1 MIALTH
7 LTLDQAQCESVSV
20 PPVERVVWKYKDYP
34 VNTRTSHYQVVT
46 KRSEDRTVST
56 LVISNTVLADF
67 GTYNCTVRNSY
78 GEDFQLIEI
87 VRKGE
92 YLSIFDN
99 AHHCM
104 MKDFTFH
111 VRCC

>member
-1 MIALTH
+1 MPPMIALTH
-7 LTLDQAQCESVSV
+7 LTLAQAQCESVSV
-20 PPVERVVWKYKDYP
+20 PPAEKVVWKYKDYP

-92 YLSIFDN
+92 S
-99 AHHCM
+99 
-104 MKDFTFH
+104 
-111 VRCC
+111 

>member
-7 LTLDQAQCESVSV
+7 FTLDQAQCESVSV
-20 PPVERVVWKYKDYP
+20 PPAERVVWKYKDYP

-46 KRSEDRTVST
+46 RRSEDRTVST
-56 LVISNTVLADF
+56 LVIANTVLADF

-92 YLSIFDN
+92 S
-99 AHHCM
+99 
-104 MKDFTFH
+104 
-111 VRCC
+111 